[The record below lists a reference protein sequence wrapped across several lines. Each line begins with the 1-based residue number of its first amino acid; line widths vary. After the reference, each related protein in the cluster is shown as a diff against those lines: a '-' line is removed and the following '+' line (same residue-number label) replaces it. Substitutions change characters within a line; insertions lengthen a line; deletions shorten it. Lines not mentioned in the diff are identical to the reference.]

1 MAPRS
6 RSKASK
12 CFERFGRKEY
22 VEEANEG
29 ISSSLLEEGAF
40 FTSTG
45 NVPAR
50 SVNPKCSPLNGI
62 NTKLNESE

>member
-12 CFERFGRKEY
+12 FFERFGRKEY
-22 VEEANEG
+22 VEETNEG
-29 ISSSLLEEGAF
+29 ISSSHLQDGAF
-40 FTSTG
+40 FTSAG
-45 NVPAR
+45 NMPAR
-50 SVNPKCSPLNGI
+50 SVNAKCSPLNGI